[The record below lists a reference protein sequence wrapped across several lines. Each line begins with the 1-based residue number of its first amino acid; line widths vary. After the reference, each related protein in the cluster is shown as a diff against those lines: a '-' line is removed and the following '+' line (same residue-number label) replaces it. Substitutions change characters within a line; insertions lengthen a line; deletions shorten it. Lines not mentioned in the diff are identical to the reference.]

1 MLQYD
6 SVRGLEG
13 WSVCCMEL
21 EQMVKEKRKE
31 YSGKSNPLLLQS
43 KAYSIKK
50 HIDNWL
56 MIAMTRAIDTLI
68 ITLNDSLSNEGK
80 VLKNIRR
87 IWLLCSLDFGG
98 RHEYRTNPKN
108 GAAVS

>member
-6 SVRGLEG
+6 FVRGLEG

-43 KAYSIKK
+43 KADSIKK

-80 VLKNIRR
+80 VLKKYQKNMVIMF
-87 IWLLCSLDFGG
+87 FGFWG
-98 RHEYRTNPKN
+98 KT
-108 GAAVS
+108 